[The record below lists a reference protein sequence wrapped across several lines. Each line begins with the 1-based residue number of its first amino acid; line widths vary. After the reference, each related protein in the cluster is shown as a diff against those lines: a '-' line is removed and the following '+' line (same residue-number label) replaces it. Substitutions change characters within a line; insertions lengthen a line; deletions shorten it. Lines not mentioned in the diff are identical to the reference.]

1 MSQVLKRLAAIVL
14 LASVIGFAH
23 ATTVHVRLSGAQEV
37 PAVHTAARGS
47 AVISVMP
54 DHKVRGHVTTH
65 GVKPTM
71 VHIHEGAAGTNGP
84 ILIWLKHTGK
94 NTWRVPAGA
103 KLTAAQYR
111 AFLAGHLYLNVHSHR
126 HPAGEI
132 RGQIR
137 P

>member
-1 MSQVLKRLAAIVL
+1 MTTVYKRLAALVL
-14 LASVIGFAH
+14 LAGAIGLAS

-37 PAVHTAARGS
+37 PAVKSAARGT

-54 DHKVRGHVTTH
+54 NHHVSGEVITH

-84 ILIWLKHTGK
+84 ILIWLKHTGRNVWK
-94 NTWRVPAGA
+94 VPAGA
-103 KLTAAQYR
+103 KLTAAQYK

-126 HPAGEI
+126 HPGGEI
-132 RGQIR
+132 RGQIT